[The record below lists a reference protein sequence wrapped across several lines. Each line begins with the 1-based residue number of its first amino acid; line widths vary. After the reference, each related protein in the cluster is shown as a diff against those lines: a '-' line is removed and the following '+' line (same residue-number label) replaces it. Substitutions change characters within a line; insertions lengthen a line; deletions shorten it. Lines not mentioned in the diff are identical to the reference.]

1 MGRTLPY
8 LYGSLQAGMEA
19 PEDDAVFVLS
29 KVVSGSLL
37 CMQHLQLVGGSGLDS
52 STELRMEAFH
62 DIGTLLWRSRTGSSG
77 CQAFISI

>member
-62 DIGTLLWRSRTGSSG
+62 DRGTLLWRSRTGSSG